1 MNHISFGSVLKE
13 ARISKG
19 YELNTVSR
27 RLRIRPDILDAIE
40 NSDFDRMP
48 PRGYSRNMINAYAR
62 FLGLNANDVT
72 RMYLDESYANQIGR
86 AHQNAI
92 ENRYMHRNT
101 SQATSRPGKRQPTN
115 QFKAVSSTRQRV
127 DDGSMGRNGRLMYSD
142 APEDFDAAAS
152 LRARAQA
159 RQNRNEDPQLHPAR
173 REAIPDGK
181 YVNLYANPSR
191 GMGQAPRGKLPL
203 IIGGA
208 IIVLIVIIII
218 AVSSCSNKDSDVSN
232 IPVTGIEENEGD
244 GTDQQNAPVAVAP
257 TDFTLSYEV
266 AADKSAYIEVIVD
279 GSTKEAGDVNGGS
292 TETYTSSGTIKF
304 VTSNPEN
311 LVLKVDGQEQ
321 SLEANSR
328 GVASATYSFNEI
340 LNKWYAD
347 HPEVTRP
354 ASSTPST
361 SSSSSTSGSSNNAT
375 NTSSNS
381 HSSDSSSNSQSS
393 TGSSGSSSNS
403 SSSSGSSRTS
413 D

>member
-19 YELNTVSR
+19 YELTTVSR
-27 RLRIRPDILDAIE
+27 RLRIRPDILEAIE
-40 NSDFDRMP
+40 NSDFERMP

-92 ENRYMHRNT
+92 ESRYLHRNT

-127 DDGSMGRNGRLMYSD
+127 DDGTTGANGRRIYSD
-142 APEDFDAAAS
+142 IPDDMDRTQSA
-152 LRARAQA
+152 RARAQA
-159 RQNRNEDPQLHPAR
+159 SQNRSDDPQLHPAR

-191 GMGQAPRGKLPL
+191 GMGQAPRSRLPF
-203 IIGGA
+203 IIGG
-208 IIVLIVIIII
+208 VVIVIILIFII
-218 AVSSCSNKDSDVSN
+218 VSIVSCAGKQEDVQN
-232 IPVTGIEENEGD
+232 IPVTGIENTEEGEGND
-244 GTDQQNAPVAVAP
+244 TAQPAAVAP

-266 AADKSAYIEVIVD
+266 PAGKTAYIEVIVD
-279 GSTKEAGDVNGGS
+279 GSTKEAGDVTGQAS
-292 TETYTSSGTIKF
+292 QTYTSSGNIKF

-311 LVLKVDGQEQ
+311 VVLKVDGEEKT
-321 SLEANSR
+321 LESNTR
-328 GVASATYSFNEI
+328 GVASETFNFNEI

-347 HPEVTRP
+347 HPEVQRP
-354 ASSTPST
+354 GSSTPTTTPTST
-361 SSSSSTSGSSNNAT
+361 SSGSGSTGSSSGNTTTPTISGSS
-375 NTSSNS
+375 SS
-381 HSSDSSSNSQSS
+381 
-393 TGSSGSSSNS
+393 GSSGSSS
-403 SSSSGSSRTS
+403 TS
-413 D
+413 N

>member
-27 RLRIRPDILDAIE
+27 RLRIRPDILEAIE
-40 NSDFDRMP
+40 NSDFERMP

-127 DDGSMGRNGRLMYSD
+127 DDGTTTRNGRRIYSD
-142 APEDFDAAAS
+142 TPDEGPSVSDA
-152 LRARAQA
+152 RARAQA
-159 RQNRNEDPQLHPAR
+159 RQNRSEDPQLHPAR

-181 YVNLYANPSR
+181 YVNLYANPAR
-191 GMGQAPRGKLPL
+191 GMGQAPRNRLPL
-203 IIGGA
+203 IIGGVVVVV
-208 IIVLIVIIII
+208 ILIIII
-218 AVSSCSNKDSDVSN
+218 ASIVSCSNNNQDVQN
-232 IPVTGIEENEGD
+232 IPVTGIEENQGE
-244 GTDQQNAPVAVAP
+244 DQTNNEPAAVAP

-266 AADKSAYIEVIVD
+266 PAGKEAYIEVIVD
-279 GSTKEAGDVNGGS
+279 GSTKEAGDVRGQATKS
-292 TETYTSSGTIKF
+292 YTSSGNIKF
-304 VTSNPEN
+304 VTSNPDN
-311 LVLKVDGQEQ
+311 VVLKVDGQEQ
-321 SLEANSR
+321 TLEENSR
-328 GVASATYSFNEI
+328 GVASVTVNFNEI

-347 HPEVTRP
+347 HPEVQKP
-354 ASSTPST
+354 ASSSAQSQTSGTQTTTPTST
-361 SSSSSTSGSSNNAT
+361 SRSSQGSSSSSSSSGSS
-375 NTSSNS
+375 
-381 HSSDSSSNSQSS
+381 
-393 TGSSGSSSNS
+393 SSSNS
-403 SSSSGSSRTS
+403 SSSSSNE
-413 D
+413 

>member
-19 YELNTVSR
+19 YELTTVSR
-27 RLRIRPDILDAIE
+27 RLRIRPDILEAIE
-40 NSDFDRMP
+40 NSDFERMP

-92 ENRYMHRNT
+92 ESRYLHRNT

-127 DDGSMGRNGRLMYSD
+127 DDGTTGANGRRIYSD
-142 APEDFDAAAS
+142 IPDDMDRTQSA
-152 LRARAQA
+152 RARAQA
-159 RQNRNEDPQLHPAR
+159 RQNRSDDPQLHPAR

-191 GMGQAPRGKLPL
+191 GMGQAPRSRLPF
-203 IIGGA
+203 IIGG
-208 IIVLIVIIII
+208 VVIVIILIFII
-218 AVSSCSNKDSDVSN
+218 VSIVSCTGKQEDVQN
-232 IPVTGIEENEGD
+232 IPVTGIENTEEGEGND
-244 GTDQQNAPVAVAP
+244 TAQPAAVAP

-266 AADKSAYIEVIVD
+266 PAGKTAYIEVIVD
-279 GSTKEAGDVNGGS
+279 GSTKEAGDVTGQAS
-292 TETYTSSGTIKF
+292 QTYTSSGNIKF

-311 LVLKVDGQEQ
+311 VVLKVDSEEKT
-321 SLEANSR
+321 LESNTR
-328 GVASATYSFNEI
+328 GVASETFNFNEI

-347 HPEVTRP
+347 HPEVQRP
-354 ASSTPST
+354 GSSTPTTTPTST
-361 SSSSSTSGSSNNAT
+361 SSGSGSTGSSSGNTTTTTTSGSS
-375 NTSSNS
+375 SS
-381 HSSDSSSNSQSS
+381 
-393 TGSSGSSSNS
+393 GSSGSSS
-403 SSSSGSSRTS
+403 TS
-413 D
+413 N

>member
-19 YELNTVSR
+19 YELTTVSR
-27 RLRIRPDILDAIE
+27 RLRIRPDILEAIE
-40 NSDFDRMP
+40 NSDFERMP

-92 ENRYMHRNT
+92 ENRYLHRNT

-127 DDGSMGRNGRLMYSD
+127 DDGTTAANGRRIYSD
-142 APEDFDAAAS
+142 TPDDFDRTQSA
-152 LRARAQA
+152 RARAQA
-159 RQNRNEDPQLHPAR
+159 RQNRSDDPQLHPAR

-191 GMGQAPRGKLPL
+191 GMGQAPRSHLPL
-203 IIGGA
+203 IIGGIVA
-208 IIVLIVIIII
+208 IIILIVII
-218 AVSSCSNKDSDVSN
+218 VSIVSCSNDQQDVQN
-232 IPVTGIEENEGD
+232 IPVTGIENTQEDGDQNE
-244 GTDQQNAPVAVAP
+244 AEPAAVAP

-266 AADKSAYIEVIVD
+266 PAGKSAYIEVIVD
-279 GSTKEAGDVNGGS
+279 GSTKEAGDVTGQAS
-292 TETYTSSGTIKF
+292 QTYTSSGNIKF

-311 LVLKVDGQEQ
+311 VILKVDDQEQ

-328 GVASATYSFNEI
+328 GVASVTFNFNEI

-347 HPEVTRP
+347 HPEVQRP
-354 ASSTPST
+354 GSSTTTTTPTSTSNTSSSNSTTPTST
-361 SSSSSTSGSSNNAT
+361 SSSTSSNN
-375 NTSSNS
+375 
-381 HSSDSSSNSQSS
+381 
-393 TGSSGSSSNS
+393 SSNS
-403 SSSSGSSRTS
+403 SRSG

>member
-19 YELNTVSR
+19 YELTTVSR
-27 RLRIRPDILDAIE
+27 RLRIRPDILEAIE
-40 NSDFDRMP
+40 NSDFERMP

-92 ENRYMHRNT
+92 ESRYLHRNT

-127 DDGSMGRNGRLMYSD
+127 DDGTTGANGRRIYSD
-142 APEDFDAAAS
+142 IPDDMDRTQSA
-152 LRARAQA
+152 RARAQA
-159 RQNRNEDPQLHPAR
+159 RQNRSDDPQLHPAR

-181 YVNLYANPSR
+181 YVNLHANPSR
-191 GMGQAPRGKLPL
+191 GMGQAPRSRLPF

-208 IIVLIVIIII
+208 VIVIILIFII
-218 AVSSCSNKDSDVSN
+218 VSIVSCAGKQEDVQN
-232 IPVTGIEENEGD
+232 IPVTGIENTEEGEGND
-244 GTDQQNAPVAVAP
+244 TAQPAAVAP

-266 AADKSAYIEVIVD
+266 PAGKTAYIEVIVD
-279 GSTKEAGDVNGGS
+279 GSTKEAGDVTGQAS
-292 TETYTSSGTIKF
+292 QTYTSSGNIKF

-311 LVLKVDGQEQ
+311 VVLKVDGEEKT
-321 SLEANSR
+321 LESNTR
-328 GVASATYSFNEI
+328 GVASETFNFNEI

-347 HPEVTRP
+347 HPEVQRP
-354 ASSTPST
+354 GSSTPTTTPTST
-361 SSSSSTSGSSNNAT
+361 SSGSGSTGSSSGNTTTTTTSGSS
-375 NTSSNS
+375 SS
-381 HSSDSSSNSQSS
+381 
-393 TGSSGSSSNS
+393 GSSGSSS
-403 SSSSGSSRTS
+403 TS
-413 D
+413 N

>member
-19 YELNTVSR
+19 YELTTVSR
-27 RLRIRPDILDAIE
+27 RLRIRPDILEAIE
-40 NSDFDRMP
+40 NSDFERMP

-92 ENRYMHRNT
+92 ESRYLHRNT

-127 DDGSMGRNGRLMYSD
+127 DDGTTGANGRRIYSD
-142 APEDFDAAAS
+142 IPDDMDRTQSA
-152 LRARAQA
+152 RARAQA
-159 RQNRNEDPQLHPAR
+159 RQNRSDDPQLHPAR

-191 GMGQAPRGKLPL
+191 GMGQAPRSRLPF
-203 IIGGA
+203 IIGG
-208 IIVLIVIIII
+208 VVIVIILIFII
-218 AVSSCSNKDSDVSN
+218 VSIVSCAGKQEDVQN
-232 IPVTGIEENEGD
+232 IPVTGIENTEEGEGND
-244 GTDQQNAPVAVAP
+244 TAQPAAVAP

-266 AADKSAYIEVIVD
+266 PAGKTAYIEVIVD
-279 GSTKEAGDVNGGS
+279 GSTKEAGDVTGQAS
-292 TETYTSSGTIKF
+292 QTYTSSGNIKF

-311 LVLKVDGQEQ
+311 VVLKVDGEEKT
-321 SLEANSR
+321 LESNTR
-328 GVASATYSFNEI
+328 GVASETFNFNEI

-347 HPEVTRP
+347 HPEVQRP
-354 ASSTPST
+354 GGSTPTTTATST
-361 SSSSSTSGSSNNAT
+361 SSGSGSTGSSSGNTTTPTTSGSS
-375 NTSSNS
+375 SS
-381 HSSDSSSNSQSS
+381 
-393 TGSSGSSSNS
+393 GSSGSSS
-403 SSSSGSSRTS
+403 TS
-413 D
+413 N

>member
-19 YELNTVSR
+19 YELTTVSR
-27 RLRIRPDILDAIE
+27 RLRIRPDILEAIE
-40 NSDFDRMP
+40 NSDFERMP

-92 ENRYMHRNT
+92 ESRYLHRNT

-127 DDGSMGRNGRLMYSD
+127 DDGTTGANGRRIYSD
-142 APEDFDAAAS
+142 IPDDMDRTQSA
-152 LRARAQA
+152 RARAQA
-159 RQNRNEDPQLHPAR
+159 RQNRSDDPQLHPAR

-191 GMGQAPRGKLPL
+191 GMGQAPRSRLPF
-203 IIGGA
+203 IIGG
-208 IIVLIVIIII
+208 VVIVIILIFII
-218 AVSSCSNKDSDVSN
+218 VSIVSCAGKQEDVQN
-232 IPVTGIEENEGD
+232 IPVTGIENTEEGEGND
-244 GTDQQNAPVAVAP
+244 TAQPAAVAP

-266 AADKSAYIEVIVD
+266 PAGKTAYIEVIVD
-279 GSTKEAGDVNGGS
+279 GSTKEAGDVTGQAS
-292 TETYTSSGTIKF
+292 QTYTSSGNIKF

-311 LVLKVDGQEQ
+311 LVLKVDGEEKT
-321 SLEANSR
+321 LESNTR
-328 GVASATYSFNEI
+328 GVASETFNFNEI

-347 HPEVTRP
+347 HPEVQRP
-354 ASSTPST
+354 GSSTPTTTPTST
-361 SSSSSTSGSSNNAT
+361 SSGSGSTGSSSGNTTTPTTSGSS
-375 NTSSNS
+375 SS
-381 HSSDSSSNSQSS
+381 
-393 TGSSGSSSNS
+393 GSSGSSS
-403 SSSSGSSRTS
+403 TS
-413 D
+413 N

>member
-19 YELNTVSR
+19 YELTTVSR
-27 RLRIRPDILDAIE
+27 RLRIRPDILEAIE
-40 NSDFDRMP
+40 NSDFERMP

-92 ENRYMHRNT
+92 ENRYLHRNT

-127 DDGSMGRNGRLMYSD
+127 DDGTTGANGRRIYSD
-142 APEDFDAAAS
+142 TPDDFDRTQSA
-152 LRARAQA
+152 RARAQA
-159 RQNRNEDPQLHPAR
+159 RQNRSEDPQLHPAR

-191 GMGQAPRGKLPL
+191 GMGQAPRSRLPL
-203 IIGGA
+203 IIGGVIVVIILIA
-208 IIVLIVIIII
+208 IIASIV
-218 AVSSCSNKDSDVSN
+218 SCSSKQEDVQN
-232 IPVTGIEENEGD
+232 IPVTGIENTEEGEGND
-244 GTDQQNAPVAVAP
+244 TAQPAAVAP

-266 AADKSAYIEVIVD
+266 PAGKSAYIEVIVD
-279 GSTKEAGDVNGGS
+279 GSTKEAGDVTGQAS
-292 TETYTSSGTIKF
+292 QTYTSSGNIKF

-311 LVLKVDGQEQ
+311 VVLKVDGEEKT
-321 SLEANSR
+321 LEANSR
-328 GVASATYSFNEI
+328 GVASETFNFNEI

-347 HPEVTRP
+347 HPEVQRP
-354 ASSTPST
+354 GSSTNTTTPTSTSNDSNGSST
-361 SSSSSTSGSSNNAT
+361 SSNDATTSTT
-375 NTSSNS
+375 SNS
-381 HSSDSSSNSQSS
+381 S
-393 TGSSGSSSNS
+393 S

>member
-19 YELNTVSR
+19 YELTTVSR
-27 RLRIRPDILDAIE
+27 RLRIRPDILEAIE
-40 NSDFDRMP
+40 NSDFERMP

-92 ENRYMHRNT
+92 ESRYLHRNT

-127 DDGSMGRNGRLMYSD
+127 DDGTTGANGRRIYSD
-142 APEDFDAAAS
+142 IPDDMDRTQSA
-152 LRARAQA
+152 RARAQA
-159 RQNRNEDPQLHPAR
+159 RQNRSDDPQLHPAR

-191 GMGQAPRGKLPL
+191 GMGQAPRSRLPF
-203 IIGGA
+203 IIGG
-208 IIVLIVIIII
+208 VVIVIILIFII
-218 AVSSCSNKDSDVSN
+218 VSIVSCAGKQEDVQN
-232 IPVTGIEENEGD
+232 IPVTGIENTEEGEGND
-244 GTDQQNAPVAVAP
+244 TAQPAAVAP

-266 AADKSAYIEVIVD
+266 PAGKTAYIEVIVD
-279 GSTKEAGDVNGGS
+279 GSTKEAGDVTGQAS
-292 TETYTSSGTIKF
+292 QTYTSSGNIKF

-311 LVLKVDGQEQ
+311 VVLKVDGEEKT
-321 SLEANSR
+321 LESNTR
-328 GVASATYSFNEI
+328 GVASETFNFNEI

-347 HPEVTRP
+347 HPEVQRP
-354 ASSTPST
+354 GSSTPTTTPTST
-361 SSSSSTSGSSNNAT
+361 SSGSGSTGSSSGNTTTTTTSGSS
-375 NTSSNS
+375 
-381 HSSDSSSNSQSS
+381 
-393 TGSSGSSSNS
+393 S
-403 SSSSGSSRTS
+403 SSSSGSSSTS
-413 D
+413 N

>member
-19 YELNTVSR
+19 YELTTVSR
-27 RLRIRPDILDAIE
+27 RLRIRPDILEAIE
-40 NSDFDRMP
+40 NSDFERMP

-92 ENRYMHRNT
+92 ESRYLHRNT

-127 DDGSMGRNGRLMYSD
+127 DDGTTGANGRRIYSD
-142 APEDFDAAAS
+142 IPDDMDRTQSA
-152 LRARAQA
+152 RARAQA
-159 RQNRNEDPQLHPAR
+159 RQNRSDDPQLHPAR

-191 GMGQAPRGKLPL
+191 GMGQAPRSRLPF
-203 IIGGA
+203 IIGG
-208 IIVLIVIIII
+208 VVIVIILIFII
-218 AVSSCSNKDSDVSN
+218 VSIVSCAGKQEDVQN
-232 IPVTGIEENEGD
+232 IPVTGIENTEEGEGND
-244 GTDQQNAPVAVAP
+244 TAQPAAVAP

-266 AADKSAYIEVIVD
+266 PAGKTAYIEVIVD
-279 GSTKEAGDVNGGS
+279 GSTKEAGDVTGQAS
-292 TETYTSSGTIKF
+292 QTYTSSGNIKF

-311 LVLKVDGQEQ
+311 VVLKVDGEEKT
-321 SLEANSR
+321 LESNTR
-328 GVASATYSFNEI
+328 GVASETFNFNEI

-347 HPEVTRP
+347 HPEVQRP
-354 ASSTPST
+354 GSSTPTTTPTST
-361 SSSSSTSGSSNNAT
+361 SSGSGSTGSSSGNTTTTTTSGSS
-375 NTSSNS
+375 SS
-381 HSSDSSSNSQSS
+381 
-393 TGSSGSSSNS
+393 GSSGSSS
-403 SSSSGSSRTS
+403 TS
-413 D
+413 N

>member
-19 YELNTVSR
+19 YELTTVSR
-27 RLRIRPDILDAIE
+27 RLRIRPDILEATE
-40 NSDFDRMP
+40 NSDFERMP

-92 ENRYMHRNT
+92 ESRYLHRNT

-127 DDGSMGRNGRLMYSD
+127 DDGTTGANGRRIYSD
-142 APEDFDAAAS
+142 IPDDMDRTQSA
-152 LRARAQA
+152 RARAQA
-159 RQNRNEDPQLHPAR
+159 RQNRSDDPQLHPAR

-191 GMGQAPRGKLPL
+191 GMGQAPRSRLPF
-203 IIGGA
+203 IIGG
-208 IIVLIVIIII
+208 VVIVIILIFII
-218 AVSSCSNKDSDVSN
+218 VSIVSCAGKQEDVQN
-232 IPVTGIEENEGD
+232 IPVTGIENTEEGEGND
-244 GTDQQNAPVAVAP
+244 TAQAAAVAP

-266 AADKSAYIEVIVD
+266 PAGKTAYIEVIVD
-279 GSTKEAGDVNGGS
+279 GSTKEAGDVTGQAS
-292 TETYTSSGTIKF
+292 QTYTSSGNIKF

-311 LVLKVDGQEQ
+311 VLLKVDGEEKT
-321 SLEANSR
+321 LESNTR
-328 GVASATYSFNEI
+328 GVASETFNFNEI

-347 HPEVTRP
+347 HPEVQRP
-354 ASSTPST
+354 GSSTPTTTPTST
-361 SSSSSTSGSSNNAT
+361 SSGSGSTGSSSGNTTTPTTSGSS
-375 NTSSNS
+375 SS
-381 HSSDSSSNSQSS
+381 
-393 TGSSGSSSNS
+393 GSSGSSS
-403 SSSSGSSRTS
+403 TS
-413 D
+413 N

>member
-19 YELNTVSR
+19 YELTTVSR
-27 RLRIRPDILDAIE
+27 RLRIRPDILEAIE
-40 NSDFDRMP
+40 NSDFERMP

-92 ENRYMHRNT
+92 ESRYLHRNT

-127 DDGSMGRNGRLMYSD
+127 DDGTTGANGRRIYSD
-142 APEDFDAAAS
+142 IPDDMDRTQSA
-152 LRARAQA
+152 RARAQA
-159 RQNRNEDPQLHPAR
+159 RQNRSDDPQLHPAR

-191 GMGQAPRGKLPL
+191 GMGQAPRSRLPF
-203 IIGGA
+203 IIGG
-208 IIVLIVIIII
+208 VVIVIILIFII
-218 AVSSCSNKDSDVSN
+218 VSIVSCAGKQEDVQN
-232 IPVTGIEENEGD
+232 IPVTGIENTEEGEGND
-244 GTDQQNAPVAVAP
+244 TAQPAAVAP

-266 AADKSAYIEVIVD
+266 PAGKTAYIEVIVD
-279 GSTKEAGDVNGGS
+279 GSTKEAGDVTGQAS
-292 TETYTSSGTIKF
+292 QTYTSSGNIKF

-311 LVLKVDGQEQ
+311 VVLKVDGEEKT
-321 SLEANSR
+321 LESNTR
-328 GVASATYSFNEI
+328 GVASETFNFNEI

-347 HPEVTRP
+347 HPEVQRP
-354 ASSTPST
+354 GSSTPTTTPTST
-361 SSSSSTSGSSNNAT
+361 SSGSGSTGSSSGNTTTPTISGSS
-375 NTSSNS
+375 SS
-381 HSSDSSSNSQSS
+381 
-393 TGSSGSSSNS
+393 GSSGSSS
-403 SSSSGSSRTS
+403 TS
-413 D
+413 N

>member
-19 YELNTVSR
+19 YELTTVSR
-27 RLRIRPDILDAIE
+27 RLRIRPDILEAIE
-40 NSDFDRMP
+40 NSDFERMP

-92 ENRYMHRNT
+92 ESRYLHRNT

-127 DDGSMGRNGRLMYSD
+127 DDGMTGANGRRIYSD
-142 APEDFDAAAS
+142 IPDDADRTQSA
-152 LRARAQA
+152 RARAQA
-159 RQNRNEDPQLHPAR
+159 RQNRSDDPQLHPAR

-191 GMGQAPRGKLPL
+191 GMGQAPRSRLPI

-208 IIVLIVIIII
+208 VVIIILI
-218 AVSSCSNKDSDVSN
+218 FIIVSIVSCAGNQEDVQN
-232 IPVTGIEENEGD
+232 IPVTGIENTEEGEGGD
-244 GTDQQNAPVAVAP
+244 TTQPAAVAP

-266 AADKSAYIEVIVD
+266 PAGKTAYIEVIVD
-279 GSTKEAGDVNGGS
+279 GSTKEAGDVTGQAS
-292 TETYTSSGTIKF
+292 QTYTSSGNIKF

-311 LVLKVDGQEQ
+311 VVLKVDGEEKT
-321 SLEANSR
+321 LESNTR
-328 GVASATYSFNEI
+328 GVASETFNFNEI

-347 HPEVTRP
+347 HPEVQRP
-354 ASSTPST
+354 GSSSGTTTPTST
-361 SSSSSTSGSSNNAT
+361 SSGS
-375 NTSSNS
+375 
-381 HSSDSSSNSQSS
+381 
-393 TGSSGSSSNS
+393 GSSGSSSGSTTTPTTTS
-403 SSSSGSSRTS
+403 SSSSSPSGSSS
-413 D
+413 SN

>member
-27 RLRIRPDILDAIE
+27 RLRIRPDILEAIE
-40 NSDFDRMP
+40 NSDFERMP

-115 QFKAVSSTRQRV
+115 QFKAVSSNRQRI
-127 DDGSMGRNGRLMYSD
+127 DDGATTRNGRRLYSD
-142 APEDFDAAAS
+142 IPDDADRVAEA
-152 LRARAQA
+152 RARAQA
-159 RQNRNEDPQLHPAR
+159 RQNRTEDPQLHPAR

-181 YVNLYANPSR
+181 YVNLISNPAR
-191 GMGQAPRGKLPL
+191 GMGQAPRNRLPL

-208 IIVLIVIIII
+208 IVVVILIVIIASI
-218 AVSSCSNKDSDVSN
+218 VSCSQQEQDVQN
-232 IPVTGIEENEGD
+232 IPVTGIENEQGQD
-244 GTDQQNAPVAVAP
+244 DQASNEPVAVAP

-266 AADKSAYIEVIVD
+266 AAGKEAYIEVIVD
-279 GSTKEAGDVNGGS
+279 GSTKEAGDVRGQAS
-292 TETYTSSGTIKF
+292 QTYTSSGNIKF

-311 LVLKVDGQEQ
+311 VTLKVDGQDQ
-321 SLEANSR
+321 QLEANSR
-328 GVASATYSFNEI
+328 GVASVTFNFNEI

-347 HPEVTRP
+347 HPEVQRP
-354 ASSTPST
+354 ASSTPT
-361 SSSSSTSGSSNNAT
+361 TT
-375 NTSSNS
+375 PT
-381 HSSDSSSNSQSS
+381 S
-393 TGSSGSSSNS
+393 TGSTSQGS
-403 SSSSGSSRTS
+403 SSSSGSGASGSSSSGSNGSSSDSSTS
-413 D
+413 NE

>member
-19 YELNTVSR
+19 YELTTVSR
-27 RLRIRPDILDAIE
+27 RLRIRPDILEAIE
-40 NSDFDRMP
+40 NSDFERMP

-92 ENRYMHRNT
+92 ESRYLHRNT

-127 DDGSMGRNGRLMYSD
+127 DDGTTGANGRRIYSD
-142 APEDFDAAAS
+142 IPDDMDRTQSA
-152 LRARAQA
+152 RARAQA
-159 RQNRNEDPQLHPAR
+159 RQNRSDDPQLHPAR

-191 GMGQAPRGKLPL
+191 GMGQAPRSRLPF
-203 IIGGA
+203 IIGG
-208 IIVLIVIIII
+208 VVIVIILIFII
-218 AVSSCSNKDSDVSN
+218 VSIVSCAGKQEDVQN
-232 IPVTGIEENEGD
+232 IPVTGIENTEEGEGND
-244 GTDQQNAPVAVAP
+244 TAQPAAVAP

-266 AADKSAYIEVIVD
+266 PAGKTAYIEVIVD
-279 GSTKEAGDVNGGS
+279 GSTKEAGDVTGQAS
-292 TETYTSSGTIKF
+292 QTYTSSGNIKF

-311 LVLKVDGQEQ
+311 VVLKVDGEEKT
-321 SLEANSR
+321 LESNTR
-328 GVASATYSFNEI
+328 GVASETFNFNEI

-347 HPEVTRP
+347 HPEVQRP
-354 ASSTPST
+354 GSSTPTTTPTST
-361 SSSSSTSGSSNNAT
+361 SSGSGSTGSSSGNTTTPTTSGSS
-375 NTSSNS
+375 SS
-381 HSSDSSSNSQSS
+381 
-393 TGSSGSSSNS
+393 GSSGSSS
-403 SSSSGSSRTS
+403 TS
-413 D
+413 N

>member
-19 YELNTVSR
+19 YELTTVSR
-27 RLRIRPDILDAIE
+27 RLRIRPDILEAIE
-40 NSDFDRMP
+40 NSDFERMP

-92 ENRYMHRNT
+92 ESRYLHRNT

-127 DDGSMGRNGRLMYSD
+127 DDGTTGANGRRIYSD
-142 APEDFDAAAS
+142 IPDDMDRTQSA
-152 LRARAQA
+152 RARAQA
-159 RQNRNEDPQLHPAR
+159 RQNRSDDPQLHPAR

-191 GMGQAPRGKLPL
+191 GMGQAPRSRLPF
-203 IIGGA
+203 IIGG
-208 IIVLIVIIII
+208 VVIVIILIFII
-218 AVSSCSNKDSDVSN
+218 VSCAGKQEDVQN
-232 IPVTGIEENEGD
+232 IPVTGIENTEEGEGND
-244 GTDQQNAPVAVAP
+244 TAQPAAVAP

-266 AADKSAYIEVIVD
+266 PAGKTAYIEVVD
-279 GSTKEAGDVNGGS
+279 GSTKEAGDVTGQAS
-292 TETYTSSGTIKF
+292 QTYTSSGNIKF

-311 LVLKVDGQEQ
+311 VVLKVDGEEKT
-321 SLEANSR
+321 LESNTR
-328 GVASATYSFNEI
+328 GVASETFNFNEI

-347 HPEVTRP
+347 HPEVQRP
-354 ASSTPST
+354 GSSTPTTTPTST
-361 SSSSSTSGSSNNAT
+361 SSGSGSTGSSSGNTTTPTTSGSS
-375 NTSSNS
+375 SS
-381 HSSDSSSNSQSS
+381 
-393 TGSSGSSSNS
+393 GSSGSSS
-403 SSSSGSSRTS
+403 TS
-413 D
+413 N

>member
-27 RLRIRPDILDAIE
+27 RLRIRPDILEAIE
-40 NSDFDRMP
+40 NSDFERMP

-115 QFKAVSSTRQRV
+115 QFKAVSSNRQRI
-127 DDGSMGRNGRLMYSD
+127 DDGATTRNGRRLYSD
-142 APEDFDAAAS
+142 IPDDADRVAEA
-152 LRARAQA
+152 RARAQA
-159 RQNRNEDPQLHPAR
+159 RQNRTEDPQLHPAR

-181 YVNLYANPSR
+181 YVNLISNPAR
-191 GMGQAPRGKLPL
+191 GMGQAPRNRLPL
-203 IIGGA
+203 IVGGA
-208 IIVLIVIIII
+208 IVVVILIVIIASI
-218 AVSSCSNKDSDVSN
+218 VSCSQQEQDVQN
-232 IPVTGIEENEGD
+232 IPVTGIENEQGQS
-244 GTDQQNAPVAVAP
+244 DQTSNEPAAVAP

-266 AADKSAYIEVIVD
+266 AAGKEAYIEVIVD
-279 GSTKEAGDVNGGS
+279 GSTKEAGDVRGQAS
-292 TETYTSSGTIKF
+292 QTYTSSGNIKF

-311 LVLKVDGQEQ
+311 VTLKVDGQDQ
-321 SLEANSR
+321 QLEANSR
-328 GVASATYSFNEI
+328 GVASVTFNFNEI

-347 HPEVTRP
+347 HPEVQRP
-354 ASSTPST
+354 ASSTPTTTPTSTGST
-361 SSSSSTSGSSNNAT
+361 SQGSSGSSGSGTSGSS
-375 NTSSNS
+375 SS
-381 HSSDSSSNSQSS
+381 
-393 TGSSGSSSNS
+393 GSSGSSS
-403 SSSSGSSRTS
+403 GSSTS
-413 D
+413 NE